1 MTRIKARLHPL
12 FGRTAASAALLILIA
27 PAISGC
33 RSIGKPNSASFA
45 SVEIKGRTPTEI
57 RDATVS
63 VFRDDGYSTVFA
75 GTTDLVFEQEGS
87 RMNKVAY
94 GDWVGGSSVYVRVK
108 ASIVPLS
115 ESDYRLQCTAYMVRN
130 KGTGIEDEVRLA
142 NVRSGPYQR
151 LLKKVAGQ
159 LK

>member
-1 MTRIKARLHPL
+1 MKPKLVLQVCPRI
-12 FGRTAASAALLILIA
+12 AAATLLVLLA

-33 RSIGKPNSASFA
+33 RSVGKPNSASFA
-45 SVEIKGRTPTEI
+45 SVEIKGRTAVEI
-57 RDATVS
+57 RDATVA
-63 VFRDDGYSTVFA
+63 VFREEGYTPVVA
-75 GTTDLVFEQEGS
+75 GTSELVFEQEGS

-108 ASIVPLS
+108 AAIVPLS
-115 ESDYRLQCTAYMVRN
+115 DTEHRLQCTAYMVRN

-151 LLKKVAGQ
+151 MLNKVAKQ